1 MRRSAWRFVA
11 LISLTGLAARA
22 PAETRP
28 HYGGTFTVE
37 IHDAITLADPAGW
50 PVPLVP
56 LVYDTLVRLDDR
68 GEVRPALAV
77 LWQHDAESKRWEFR
91 LRDGA
96 KFHDGTPVTAAA
108 VVANL
113 KDWSDAAVSTSG
125 DKLVMIEM
133 RNPAPDLPRWLADAR
148 HVILR
153 RGADGVTVGTG
164 PFRIVEWQP
173 GRRARLQANDDYW
186 GGRPFLDAIELQM
199 ARGLRDQSIDLEVGK
214 ADVVELS
221 IEDARRE
228 AERGVRTWASAP
240 SDLLALVFEPGRA
253 AVEDPRVRSAVAL
266 SIDRAAIHG
275 VLLEKQG
282 ESTGALLPQWITGY
296 AFLFPGT
303 RDLER
308 ARQSAAALPRGA
320 PRLSL
325 AYDAADPVARP
336 IAERI
341 ALNAREA
348 GVVIQVAPDG
358 KADMRL
364 ARVHLRSLE
373 PAQALADLAAAFHL
387 GELIEPAAQ
396 TAEARYQ
403 VERKV
408 LEAFRVAPLVHLPE
422 ILGIGPRV
430 RNWEPVRWGNWCLDN
445 VWLAARTP

>member
-1 MRRSAWRFVA
+1 MRRSAWRLLA
-11 LISLTGLAARA
+11 LISLTGLAVRA
-22 PAETRP
+22 HAETRP
-28 HYGGTFTVE
+28 HYGGTLTVE
-37 IHDAITLADPAGW
+37 IHDALTLADPAEW
-50 PVPLVP
+50 PAPLVP

-68 GEVRPALAV
+68 GEMRPGLAV
-77 LWQHDAESKRWEFR
+77 SWQHDAESKRWEFR

-96 KFHDGTPVTAAA
+96 KFHDGTPVISAA
-108 VVANL
+108 VTANL
-113 KDWSDAAVSTSG
+113 KDWSDAVVSISG
-125 DKLVMIEM
+125 EKLVIIEM
-133 RNPAPDLPRWLADAR
+133 RTPAPDLPLWLADAR

-153 RGADGVTVGTG
+153 RGADGVTVGSG
-164 PFRIVEWQP
+164 PFRIAEWQP
-173 GRRARLQANDDYW
+173 GRRALLQANEEYW

-199 ARGLRDQSIDLEVGK
+199 GRGLRDQSIDLELGK

-228 AERGVRTWASAP
+228 TQRGVKTWISAP
-240 SDLLALVFEPGRA
+240 SDLLAVVFDPGRA
-253 AVEDPRVRSAVAL
+253 AVEDPRVRAAVAL

-282 ESTGALLPQWITGY
+282 ESTGALLPEWITGY
-296 AFLFPGT
+296 AFLFPGA

-325 AYDAADPVARP
+325 SYDAADPVARP

-348 GVVIQVAPDG
+348 GVAIQVAPDG

-373 PAQALADLAAAFHL
+373 PAQDLADLAAAFHL
-387 GELIEPAAQ
+387 GELIEPAAMA
-396 TAEARYQ
+396 AEARYQ

-408 LEAFRVAPLVHLPE
+408 LETFRVAPLVHLPE
-422 ILGIGPRV
+422 ILGVGPRV
-430 RNWEPVRWGNWCLDN
+430 RNWEPMRWGNWRLDN